1 VGLAHV
7 SVAYDYAELTIFKPK
22 VLVYL
27 IDTKLA
33 SIVVLALEGALEV
46 W

>member
-1 VGLAHV
+1 
-7 SVAYDYAELTIFKPK
+7 VAYDYAELTIFKPK

-27 IDTKLA
+27 INTELA
-33 SIVVLALEGALEV
+33 RVVVLALEGALKI